1 MIIMQAATEAA
12 PSSMVSVIGLNSDKI
27 TAIRNAANDEVSED
41 EKVQIANFLYPVSWP
56 IYVFCCFSFYLWCCS
71 RYHQHICQDLCLCT
85 FKEHCSLAASMNLVR
100 KFSVLIIQLLKWN
113 KNVMLIM
120 LLSQFDTETM
130 QG

>member
-56 IYVFCCFSFYLWCCS
+56 IYVFCCFSFTSGVVLGIINIYVKTYAYVPSKSTAFSSLYEPCQEIFCS
-71 RYHQHICQDLCLCT
+71 NHPATKMEQKGDVDHVTIT
-85 FKEHCSLAASMNLVR
+85 
-100 KFSVLIIQLLKWN
+100 I
-113 KNVMLIM
+113 
-120 LLSQFDTETM
+120 
-130 QG
+130 